1 MDYSRRLLLCGG
13 AAFALR
19 TAGQTKQPE
28 LYRFRTAEV
37 DLEVTIQ
44 FHDRYASAG
53 FWFDEQVSHR
63 RFCLSGSGAEGR
75 NCLSEFRGALA
86 IAQYRVRPRSDGR
99 GTLALRELVRTI
111 DRDSRLPD
119 RAPFEHTIVLD
130 QGIGSDV
137 QAFGSQTD
145 DQPLSEKHGPWYVL
159 RQDLYLE
166 PQPAPLLIL
175 YWKHAL
181 KSIRV
186 LDVIPG
192 DNTWVVKD

>member
-1 MDYSRRLLLCGG
+1 MDLSRRLLLCGG

-19 TAGQTKQPE
+19 TAGVTKQEE

-37 DLEVTIQ
+37 DVEVTIQ
-44 FHDRYASAG
+44 FHDRYASTG
-53 FWFDEQVSHR
+53 FWFAEQGSHR
-63 RFCLSGSGAEGR
+63 RFCLSGSGEEGR
-75 NCLSEFRGALA
+75 NCLSDFRGSLA
-86 IAQYRVRPRSDGR
+86 IAKYRVRPRSG
-99 GTLALRELVRTI
+99 GHATLALRELVRTI

-137 QAFGSQTD
+137 QAFGSQND
-145 DQPLSEKHGPWYVL
+145 DQELLERHGPWYVL
-159 RQDLYLE
+159 RQDVYLE
-166 PQPAPLLIL
+166 PQLAPLLIL

-181 KSIRV
+181 TSIRV

-192 DNTWVVKD
+192 DNTWVVRE

>member
-1 MDYSRRLLLCGG
+1 MDFSRRLLLCGG

-19 TAGQTKQPE
+19 TAGKTKQEE

-37 DLEVTIQ
+37 DIEMTIQ
-44 FHDRYASAG
+44 FHDRYVSGG
-53 FWFDEQVSHR
+53 FWFAEQRSYR
-63 RFCLSGSGAEGR
+63 RFCLSGSGEEGR

-86 IAQYRVRPRSDGR
+86 IAQYRVQPRSG
-99 GTLALRELVRTI
+99 GHAALALRELVRTI

-119 RAPFEHTIVLD
+119 RAPFEHTIALD
-130 QGIGSDV
+130 QGIGSDL

-145 DQPLSEKHGPWYVL
+145 DQPLLERHGPWYVL

-181 KSIRV
+181 TSIRV

-192 DNTWVVKD
+192 DNTWVVKE

>member
-1 MDYSRRLLLCGG
+1 MDFSRRLLLCGG
-13 AAFALR
+13 AAFAIR
-19 TAGQTKQPE
+19 SAGRTKQAE

-37 DLEVTIQ
+37 DLEMTIQ

-53 FWFDEQVSHR
+53 FWFNEQASHR
-63 RFCLSGSGAEGR
+63 RFCLSGSGEQGR

-86 IAQYRVRPRSDGR
+86 IAQYRVQPRSG
-99 GTLALRELVRTI
+99 GHGALALRELVRTI

-119 RAPFEHTIVLD
+119 RAPFEQTIVLD

-145 DQPLSEKHGPWYVL
+145 NQPFSEKHGPWYVL
-159 RQDLYLE
+159 RQDLYLA

-181 KSIRV
+181 TSIRV